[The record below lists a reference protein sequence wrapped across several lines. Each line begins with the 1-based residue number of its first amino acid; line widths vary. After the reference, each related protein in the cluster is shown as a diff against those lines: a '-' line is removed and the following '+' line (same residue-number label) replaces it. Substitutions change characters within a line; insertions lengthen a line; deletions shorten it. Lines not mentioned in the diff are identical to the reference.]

1 MRLVVRIHTV
11 AFEGITIKPVEV
23 QVQIASGLPA
33 FTLVGLAD
41 KAVTEAKE
49 RVRAAVTSLGLA
61 MPAKRI
67 TVNLAP
73 ADLPKEG
80 SHYDLPIVLGLMAAM
95 GAIDPV
101 DVQGPI
107 VMGELALD
115 GALAPVPGVL
125 PAGLFASEQ
134 DVGLICPAENGAEA
148 IWASPDLQIIAAP
161 SLRAALDHLKGDT
174 PCALP
179 DVNGALKSAAQAD
192 GPLDRFDMR
201 DVKGQESAKRALE
214 VAAAGGHNM
223 LMVGPPGAGK
233 SMLAA
238 RLPTILPPLSP
249 REALDLAM
257 IRSLAGAE
265 DGAVMQQARP
275 FRNPHHSA
283 SMAALIGGGQ
293 RAKPGEVSLA
303 HCGVLF
309 LDELPEFARP
319 VLDALRQPLETAQAV
334 IARANRHVTYPAD
347 VQLIAAMNPC
357 RCGYMG
363 DPSRAC
369 SRVPRCGEDYQAK
382 LSGPL
387 LDRIDI
393 RIDVPPVRPRDL
405 ALPEA
410 KEGSAE
416 IRDRVIRARQMQ
428 DARYQDLSIRTNAQA
443 DTQILTERGHIA
455 ANAMELALDAADK
468 FGLSARGFV
477 RVLRVARSIADLA
490 GRDDVS
496 KIDMGEA
503 LSLRRAM

>member
-1 MRLVVRIHTV
+1 MVVRIRTV
-11 AFEGITIKPVEV
+11 AFEGIAIKPVEV

-49 RVRAAVTSLGLA
+49 RVRSAITALGLA

-101 DVQGPI
+101 EVQGPI

-125 PAGLFASEQ
+125 PAGLFAAEH
-134 DVGLICPAENGAEA
+134 DTMLICPAENGAEA
-148 IWASPDLQIIAAP
+148 LWASPDLQIIAAP
-161 SLRAALDHLKGDT
+161 SLRAVIDHLSGQN
-174 PCALP
+174 PCPLP
-179 DVNGALKSAAQAD
+179 DLKAGLD
-192 GPLDRFDMR
+192 KGEENGPLGLLDLK
-201 DVKGQESAKRALE
+201 DVKGQETAKRALE
-214 VAAAGGHNM
+214 VAAAGSHNM

-238 RLPTILPPLSP
+238 RLPSILPPLTP

-257 IRSLAGAE
+257 VRSLAGAE
-265 DGAVMQQARP
+265 DGAVMRAARP

-293 RAKPGEVSLA
+293 RARPGEVSLA

-319 VLDALRQPLETAQAV
+319 VLDALRQPLESAQAV

-347 VQLIAAMNPC
+347 VQLVAAMNPC

-363 DPSRAC
+363 DPARAC

-382 LSGPL
+382 ISGPL

-416 IRDRVIRARQMQ
+416 VRARVIAAR
-428 DARYQDLSIRTNAQA
+428 DAQTERYKDLPIRSNAQA
-443 DTQILTERGHIA
+443 DNQVLNERGGIA
-455 ANAMELALDAADK
+455 PDAMELALQAADK
-468 FGLSARGFV
+468 FALSARGFV
-477 RVLRVARSIADLA
+477 RVLRVGRTIADLDA
-490 GRDDVS
+490 SEAVH
-496 KIDMGEA
+496 KIHMGEA
-503 LSLRRAM
+503 LSLRRAV